1 MTKKPLVVKGFF
13 FCNLERSSTMPHT
26 HAPSKAE
33 AIHDA
38 LEVFQEEHHHVPD
51 THEKARL
58 VSDTIKEWEHDEVE
72 VMHATDTTA

>member
-1 MTKKPLVVKGFF
+1 MTKKPLVIKGFF
-13 FCNLERSSTMPHT
+13 FCTLERSSTMPHT

-58 VSDTIKEWEHDEVE
+58 VSDTIKEWEHEEVE
-72 VMHATDTTA
+72 AMHATDKVA